1 MPRFL
6 LVLLFSAGLFAQ
18 EGTII
23 KQTKY
28 GTLYKYAAN
37 PSAGYN
43 FDYLLYYP
51 VKLKKDKSLHLLV
64 ETNNTGVLNDT
75 IAVHEKAAINQ
86 ASESGVGNYTA
97 EKLGLPFLVPIFPRP
112 AKEPLL
118 YTHALDRDTF
128 LAKGELKRLD
138 LQLIAMVENAKQQL
152 AKQGYAV
159 KQKIFITG
167 FSASGTFANRFSL
180 LHPEMVQ
187 AVAAGGIN
195 AMVILPKDK
204 INGKRLEYPLGTC
217 DIKAVTGKKVNF
229 KEYTEVPKMLY
240 MGEKDD
246 NDAAAFDDAYNAQE
260 RELIYSVMGKDL
272 HQRWQFMRK
281 TYDDAGIAGEF
292 ITYPGI
298 GHGTDLKI
306 NDALAEFF
314 RKHSE

>member
-1 MPRFL
+1 MLKLFIAI
-6 LVLLFSAGLFAQ
+6 LFSATCLA
-18 EGTII
+18 EGGSII
-23 KQTKY
+23 KKTEY
-28 GTLYKYAAN
+28 GTLYKFPAN
-37 PSAGYN
+37 QAAGYN

-51 VKLKKDKSLHLLV
+51 AKLKLSRAVHILV
-64 ETNNTGVLNDT
+64 ETNNTGRLSDS
-75 IAVHEKAAINQ
+75 IAVHEIAAINQ

-118 YTHALDRDTF
+118 YTHALDRDSF
-128 LAKGELKRLD
+128 LQKNRLD
-138 LQLIAMVENAKQQL
+138 LQLIAMINHARLQL
-152 AKQGYAV
+152 ADKGYVV

-167 FSASGTFANRFSL
+167 FSASGTFANRFSM

-204 INGKRLEYPLGTC
+204 LSGKKLQYPLGTA
-217 DIKAVTGKKVNF
+217 DIKNVTGKKVDL
-229 KEYTEVPKMLY
+229 KEYIEVPKMLY

-246 NDAAAFDDAYNAQE
+246 NDAAAFDDAYSIQE
-260 RELIYSVMGKDL
+260 RELIYSLMGKGL
-272 HQRWQFMRK
+272 TERWQFMRK
-281 TYDDAGIAGEF
+281 IYEEEGVAGEF
-292 ITYPGI
+292 ITYTGI

-314 RKHSE
+314 KKHWD